1 MITCLNGFLNKNR
14 ISRDLI
20 PEAFILEFLNPYY
33 NKLNITFGAYGKVF
47 IRTINITIQRTV
59 GAIALRP
66 ENKWCVYYFMSLAT
80 IKKLHAFIWT
90 ELLTNYKVIQRLN
103 NLNNK

>member
-33 NKLNITFGAYGKVF
+33 NKLNITFGSCAQIYIGTNNSNK
-47 IRTINITIQRTV
+47 QRMV
-59 GAIALRP
+59 GSIVIRP
-66 ENKWCVYYFMSLAT
+66 EN
-80 IKKLHAFIWT
+80 
-90 ELLTNYKVIQRLN
+90 
-103 NLNNK
+103 